1 HDLMKIMW
9 VKAQTPRDWT
19 TSVTVLL
26 PKPGDALLLKNKR
39 PIALANTLYKLWTS
53 LITVSIGE
61 VAPEIALFSE
71 AQEGFLRYRNTE
83 RQIQNLI
90 HAIEDA
96 GLTRQ
101 DLYTLYVDFS
111 SAFNTINHDLL
122 LQIMYDLGLP
132 DDLIQVIRDL
142 YSQARTT
149 VRTEHGSTAP
159 IMIQRGTVQ
168 GDTLSPALFI
178 IFLEPLIRWL
188 HVGGRGYHYG
198 CLPNHLNARYHCS
211 SAAYADDLAVLTN
224 NAKDLQTQCDKISM
238 YSAWAGLQVN
248 HKKCA
253 VTGILHKRAWS
264 DRGLNGP
271 TCER

>member
-1 HDLMKIMW
+1 EL
-9 VKAQTPRDWT
+9 
-19 TSVTVLL
+19 
-26 PKPGDALLLKNKR
+26 
-39 PIALANTLYKLWTS
+39 
-53 LITVSIGE
+53 
-61 VAPEIALFSE
+61 ALFSE

-101 DLYTLYVDFS
+101 DLYTLYIDFS

-159 IMIQRGTVQ
+159 IMIQ
-168 GDTLSPALFI
+168 
-178 IFLEPLIRWL
+178 
-188 HVGGRGYHYG
+188 
-198 CLPNHLNARYHCS
+198 
-211 SAAYADDLAVLTN
+211 
-224 NAKDLQTQCDKISM
+224 
-238 YSAWAGLQVN
+238 
-248 HKKCA
+248 
-253 VTGILHKRAWS
+253 
-264 DRGLNGP
+264 
-271 TCER
+271 